1 MTTGVLMKQRQD
13 KRNKIRIYIQ
23 PETFYHLCRMAAE
36 NGMKHPGNVVDK
48 LVRSMIAKE
57 R

>member
-1 MTTGVLMKQRQD
+1 MKQRQD

-48 LVRSMIAKE
+48 LVRSMIATE